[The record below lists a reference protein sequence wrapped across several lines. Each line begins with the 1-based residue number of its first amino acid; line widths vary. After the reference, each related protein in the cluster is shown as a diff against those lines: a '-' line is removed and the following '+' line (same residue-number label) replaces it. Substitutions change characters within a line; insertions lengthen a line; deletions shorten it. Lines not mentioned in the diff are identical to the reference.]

1 MDFWLTEDQEA
12 LRDGIRSFVEGRF
25 DYETSA
31 EREETDAVID
41 PATWAELGEMGVF
54 SLRQDGFDNRAAVVA
69 FEELGRG
76 LVPGPVVA
84 THLAAG
90 LVDGAADGSAIVGL
104 WEPGADTTLVEH
116 ATQVSD
122 LLWVRAD
129 GVARVSPESVQAE
142 PVERSLDPLSPVG
155 LAVGDPSFE
164 MIADAAASA
173 DARRAGTLLVAAMQ
187 VGVAAA
193 ATDLSNQYAKE
204 REQFGRP
211 IGSFQ
216 AVKHLLAEML
226 TKAEVARA
234 AVHAAAC
241 ALDGASDDDVDRA
254 ISVAKVMAGTAAV
267 FCGRTGIQVH
277 GGMGFTWEVHI
288 QRCWKRAIVLEN
300 TFGSADHHALVVADT
315 LTTQGV

>member
-12 LRDGIRSFVEGRF
+12 LRDGIRSFVDGRF

-41 PATWAELGEMGVF
+41 PATWSELGEMGVF
-54 SLRQDGFDNRAAVVA
+54 SLRQDGFDNRAAAVA

-76 LVPGPVVA
+76 LVPGPTVA

-90 LVDGAADGSAIVGL
+90 LLDGAAEGSAIVGL
-104 WEPGADTTLVEH
+104 YEPGADATVVEH
-116 ATQVSD
+116 AGQVTD
-122 LLWVRAD
+122 LLWVRD
-129 GVARVSPESVQAE
+129 EGIARVDPASIAAE
-142 PVERSLDPLSPVG
+142 PVEHSLDPLSPVSV
-155 LAVGDPSFE
+155 ATADPSFE
-164 MIADAAASA
+164 LVADTSASVE
-173 DARRAGTLLVAAMQ
+173 ARRAGTLLIAASQ

-226 TKAEVARA
+226 TKTEVARA

-241 ALDGASDDDVDRA
+241 ALDDASDDDVDRA
-254 ISVAKVMAGTAAV
+254 IAVAKVMAGTAAV

-288 QRCWKRAIVLEN
+288 QRCWKRAVVLEN
-300 TFGSADHHALVVADT
+300 TFGSADRHALAIADT